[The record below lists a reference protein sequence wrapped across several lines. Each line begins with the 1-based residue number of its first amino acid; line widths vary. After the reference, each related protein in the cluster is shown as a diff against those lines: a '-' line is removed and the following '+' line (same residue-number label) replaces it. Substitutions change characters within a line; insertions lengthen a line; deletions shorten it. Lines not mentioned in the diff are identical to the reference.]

1 MEPGTAPRVH
11 SSEDS
16 DVFICEDAVGTPAPE
31 SDAVSVFP
39 AETSGHT
46 RTQHGRAAVGVE
58 ASVVYNDWDTGMLN
72 CICFVHLSSLP
83 WFCSCLAGFRLASV
97 SFTVGNMCCFCY

>member
-1 MEPGTAPRVH
+1 MCFICCFFVVVEPGTAPRVH

-39 AETSGHT
+39 AETSGRT

-72 CICFVHLSSLP
+72 CICFVLHVVASLV
-83 WFCSCLAGFRLASV
+83 L
-97 SFTVGNMCCFCY
+97 